1 MRIQQKIGLMLVAAA
16 ISIPCAMGQSQDQ
29 GSTPPQPPN
38 RPAMMHRQMQ
48 HRDWNDARGRGPAR
62 GERGREFGRRGMRRG
77 MNRWG
82 GRDMMVARI
91 ARNPQMRQRLGIT
104 AGQAA
109 KIEQQTLDFR
119 KTRIQ
124 GRANIQVHR
133 VELASLLSADQPD
146 HAAIDKE
153 LDAISASRLAQT
165 KAAVNFHLAMR
176 DALTP
181 DQRQKLQQMREN
193 FRRSGRMRGPRPMN
207 GPRGMAQPGD
217 SQGSATPPAKPN
229 DAN

>member
-1 MRIQQKIGLMLVAAA
+1 MRIRQKIGLMIVAAA
-16 ISIPCAMGQSQDQ
+16 ISIPGALARSPDQ
-29 GSTPPQPPN
+29 GSTPPQSPN
-38 RPAMMHRQMQ
+38 SPAMMHRQMQ
-48 HRDWNDARGRGPAR
+48 RRDWNDSRGRGPAR
-62 GERGREFGRRGMRRG
+62 ERGREFSRRGMRKG

-82 GRDMMVARI
+82 ARDMMLARI
-91 ARNPQMRQRLGIT
+91 ARSPEMRQRLGIT
-104 AGQAA
+104 ADQAA

-119 KTRIQ
+119 KTQIQ
-124 GRANIQVHR
+124 GRADIQVHR

-146 HAAIDKE
+146 RAAIDKE

-193 FRRSGRMRGPRPMN
+193 FRRGGHMRPPR
-207 GPRGMAQPGD
+207 GPRGMGQHGG
-217 SQGSATPPAKPN
+217 SQGAAAPSASSP